1 MFRHLLVPTD
11 GSRLAA
17 AGVRA
22 GVRLARA
29 LGARITLL
37 HVVPPFVAPYSNSAM
52 LLAGLHEQHRKACER
67 TAKAVLA
74 TAALEARRAGVPH
87 RTRVTTDIDPWG
99 GILRAAST
107 GRCDAIVMSSRG
119 LGALGGLLLGSQ
131 AQRILA
137 RARVPVLVVR

>member
-37 HVVPPFVAPYSNSAM
+37 HVIPPFVAPYNNSVM
-52 LLAGLHEQHRKACER
+52 LLAGMLGQHRKACER
-67 TAKAVLA
+67 TGKAALA
-74 TAALEARRAGVPH
+74 AAALEARRAGVPH
-87 RTRVTTDIDPWG
+87 RTRITTDIDPWG

-119 LGALGGLLLGSQ
+119 LGAFGGLMLGSQ
-131 AQRILA
+131 AQRVLA
-137 RARVPVLVVR
+137 RSRIPLLVIR